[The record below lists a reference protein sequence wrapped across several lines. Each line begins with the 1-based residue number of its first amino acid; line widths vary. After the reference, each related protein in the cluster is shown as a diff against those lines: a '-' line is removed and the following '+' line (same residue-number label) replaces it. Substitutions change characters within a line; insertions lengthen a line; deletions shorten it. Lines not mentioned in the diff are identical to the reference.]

1 MRAGN
6 VTRQAGT
13 KTRPFVFL
21 NETGGEKTARE
32 TFLLC
37 PRLGMDQKY
46 RDLYSLTPVK
56 THACIYIK
64 LQIYVGTYTTLKQTC
79 LLTLHSV
86 QIYTQ
91 SPTYIYSSSHGG

>member
-6 VTRQAGT
+6 VTRRQAGT

-46 RDLYSLTPVK
+46 RDLYSLTPVN

-79 LLTLHSV
+79 LLTLHSSTN
-86 QIYTQ
+86 IYTV
-91 SPTYIYSSSHGG
+91 TNIYIQ